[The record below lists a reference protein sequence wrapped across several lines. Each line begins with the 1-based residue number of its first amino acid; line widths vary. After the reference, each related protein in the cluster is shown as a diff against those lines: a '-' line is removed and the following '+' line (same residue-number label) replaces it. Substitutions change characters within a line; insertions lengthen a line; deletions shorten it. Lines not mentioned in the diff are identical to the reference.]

1 MSQGDVSG
9 NDNYSTVTDAG
20 NSVISPRISM
30 AVEMWTYFGDVLQQ
44 ESNPIM
50 YQSCEEVEEEEKCT
64 IWQSNVVKEE
74 QYHPY

>member
-1 MSQGDVSG
+1 
-9 NDNYSTVTDAG
+9 
-20 NSVISPRISM
+20 
-30 AVEMWTYFGDVLQQ
+30 
-44 ESNPIM
+44 M